1 MRRGA
6 RQRVSGDGPGG
17 CGLRNEWTKSGV
29 PPAFANQVFSEPS
42 RARSLSV
49 AVSAF
54 AGRS

>member
-29 PPAFANQVFSEPS
+29 PPAFANQVFSESS